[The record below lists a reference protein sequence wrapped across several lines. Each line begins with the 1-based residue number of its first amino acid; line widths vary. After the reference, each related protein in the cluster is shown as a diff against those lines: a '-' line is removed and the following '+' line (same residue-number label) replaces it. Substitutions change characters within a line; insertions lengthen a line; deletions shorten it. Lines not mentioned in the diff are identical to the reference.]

1 MGEIVAERLLG
12 TAFLA
17 MFVSREAAVLQNGRA
32 WLEEEEEEKGK
43 EEEWDGCCGRMRA
56 CCSGSPSR
64 NKKCE
69 RGGTCENTS

>member
-32 WLEEEEEEKGK
+32 LLEEEEEEKGK
-43 EEEWDGCCGRMRA
+43 EEGKE
-56 CCSGSPSR
+56 
-64 NKKCE
+64 
-69 RGGTCENTS
+69 